1 MLRRFVILLLLW
13 SIHTFTVVVTLN
25 SLPVAYNGVEPSL
38 DGCTVSADSDE
49 GRASCSGVTVL
60 SDGDIGSVDIS
71 DPDQVHRF
79 LVWHQ
84 SSQTFSITLHFVAGT
99 NLFHVDIY
107 TLNKHTE
114 RIGLPLKP
122 TVTAFNHE
130 GHPSSA
136 TRAESCIYASDE
148 NSIMKTAL
156 EVATVER
163 VVVEFMFSETSDVEW
178 IFLSEIQLCHEE
190 PGLPISCETLI
201 DSTPFEITLSSP
213 PPTGVTVTPDL
224 SQPDSVSLTCSVA
237 SPRPP
242 TDGYQYQ
249 WQWLKSGTL
258 LTSSDTPFTIT
269 HTTNTQ
275 SSSLQIS
282 GLRYSDAG
290 EYMCRVNYTLCPD
303 TVDCSEATPVT
314 GNIELSLPG
323 NVYV

>member
-1 MLRRFVILLLLW
+1 M
-13 SIHTFTVVVTLN
+13 
-25 SLPVAYNGVEPSL
+25 AYNGIEPSL

-84 SSQTFSITLHFVAGT
+84 SSQTFSITFHLVAGT

-130 GHPSSA
+130 GNPSSA
-136 TRAESCIYASDE
+136 TRTESCTYASDE
-148 NSIMKTAL
+148 KSIMKTTL
-156 EVATVER
+156 EVSTVEQVER
-163 VVVEFMFSETSDVEW
+163 VVVEFTFSEASDVEW

-190 PGLPISCETLI
+190 PGLPISCGTHI
-201 DSTPFEITLSSP
+201 DPPPFEITLSSP

-237 SPRPP
+237 SPP
-242 TDGYQYQ
+242 TDDYQYQ

-269 HTTNTQ
+269 HTANTQ
-275 SSSLQIS
+275 SSTLRIS
-282 GLRYSDAG
+282 GLHFNDEGSYVCLAQT
-290 EYMCRVNYTLCPD
+290 EMCPD
-303 TVDCSEATPVT
+303 RVDCTGKQVT
-314 GNIELSLPG
+314 GTIHLNLPG
-323 NVYV
+323 GYNIVALS